1 MWKIATFKTDRSS
14 EKARNSY
21 WPIPLQACATSQDI
35 LHYSKNKSHWSQ
47 PKELTENINTIFIF
61 LESVLSHSLLF
72 FFFFC
77 FILCVLTE
85 SKIECQLSR
94 ARVTDSC
101 GKLNS
106 DSLLF
111 TLVFWDMSQCGVQNC
126 LRLHKYWDKMC
137 VIMPIIPNHFRSHSY
152 SLLGSVFYGLLG
164 YLLTDG
170 VYITRLTSNSKA
182 WAMLLPQPPEYVE
195 LHRHTGMPITTVEI

>member
-1 MWKIATFKTDRSS
+1 M
-14 EKARNSY
+14 
-21 WPIPLQACATSQDI
+21 
-35 LHYSKNKSHWSQ
+35 
-47 PKELTENINTIFIF
+47 
-61 LESVLSHSLLF
+61 
-72 FFFFC
+72 
-77 FILCVLTE
+77 LTE

-182 WAMLLPQPPEYVE
+182 WAMLLPQPPENVE
-195 LHRHTGMPITTVEI
+195 LHRHTGMPITTVEIWKKWYCTMYDGEILWSQHLRNGRQENEEEFKFSLGYISNSR